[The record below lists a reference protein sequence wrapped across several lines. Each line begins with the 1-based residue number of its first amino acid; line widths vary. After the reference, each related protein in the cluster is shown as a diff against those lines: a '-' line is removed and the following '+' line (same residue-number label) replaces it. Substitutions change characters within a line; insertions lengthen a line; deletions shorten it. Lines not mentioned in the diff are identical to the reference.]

1 VGGDAVGGSEQIL
14 TRLDQSLTEA
24 GHRSLVI
31 AAAGS
36 KVTGTLIESPGP
48 KSRMDDHDREWGSRV
63 HQRLLQDTLASYRV
77 DLVHLHSLDFH
88 RYIPPGDVPV
98 LATLHLP
105 PDWYPQT
112 IFRSRRRNF
121 WMNCVSASQHRC
133 CPATGHLV
141 RAIPNGVDVE
151 RLNGAFAKGNF
162 ALALGRVCPE
172 KGFHLA
178 LDAAKDAGMDL
189 LLAGQ
194 VFPYADHEAYFREQ
208 IEPRLDRRRRFV
220 GPVGFSAK
228 RKLLTR
234 AKCLIIPSQVAETS
248 SLVAMEA
255 MACGTPVIAMRS
267 GALPEVVEE
276 GRTGFVVSN
285 LDEMT
290 RALQR
295 VNELDNEI
303 CRATARARFSA
314 NTMSERYLALYEDL
328 IEGTQARS
336 ARLREVLRA
345 GTLQSNAA

>member
-14 TRLDQSLTEA
+14 TRLDQALTEA

-31 AAAGS
+31 AATGS

-48 KSRMDDHDREWGSRV
+48 KSRMDDLDREWGTRV
-63 HQRLLQDTLASYRV
+63 HQRLVEDTLARYRV

-88 RYIPPGDVPV
+88 RYIPSGDVPV

-105 PDWYPQT
+105 PDWYPPA
-112 IFRSRRRNF
+112 IFRSRRRNL
-121 WMNCVSASQHRC
+121 WMNCVSASQRRC

-141 RAIPNGVDVE
+141 KTIPNGVDVE
-151 RLNGAFAKGNF
+151 RLNGMAAKGNF

-178 LDAAKDAGMDL
+178 LDAAREAGMDF

-194 VFPYADHEAYFREQ
+194 VFPYADHEAYFREE
-208 IEPRLDRRRRFV
+208 IEPRLDRRRRFL

-228 RKLLTR
+228 RKLLAR
-234 AKCLIIPSQVAETS
+234 AKCLIIPSLVAETS

-267 GALPEVVEE
+267 GALPEVVED

-285 LDEMT
+285 LAEMT
-290 RALQR
+290 QALRQ
-295 VNELDNEI
+295 VDELDSEV
-303 CRATARARFSA
+303 CRATARARFCANHMSA
-314 NTMSERYLALYEDL
+314 KYLALYEDL
-328 IEGTQARS
+328 IDGSQVRS
-336 ARLREVLRA
+336 ARLREVMRSGA
-345 GTLQSNAA
+345 LQSNAA